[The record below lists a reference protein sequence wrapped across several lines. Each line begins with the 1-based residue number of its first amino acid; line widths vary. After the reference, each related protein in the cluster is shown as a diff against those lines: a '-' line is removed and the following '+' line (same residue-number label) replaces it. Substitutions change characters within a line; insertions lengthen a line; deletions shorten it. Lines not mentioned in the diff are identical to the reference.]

1 MGLFAAIRNFWRNF
15 RLKKNGDSDIF
26 YEPQGWI
33 SSLLG
38 RLDKKYIH
46 LSDWL
51 PYSVYDEEKK
61 IYINNDG
68 NKGVVYEISPRLIA
82 GDSTPIELMLDSL
95 PEGVNFQIML
105 YGSPNITNTIDIFL
119 SNATA
124 MKENGMYKTIA
135 EEYARFWENKTKESV
150 NNIMSTRV
158 KNHRVFFTL
167 TFDDKFGD
175 VEIEAI
181 SAKVKNI
188 LISKN
193 FFPRNLLPDEFLS
206 LLFELF
212 NMNHDFRGI
221 PKYDDSMFIN
231 RQVLAPDA
239 QIDVQDDCVISDKQ
253 YWGSLNVVSLPE
265 YTHIYEFSKK
275 LGDWI
280 TNSLDK
286 QQFFEPFFVTTS
298 YHKRTKNEISLQRSW
313 GMATLGQNLP
323 GHIFTKLVEKQADQV
338 EANKKYDG
346 KVPVFSMD
354 IKILVSGSSKENL
367 DLNLENIMSYWGS
380 GRQEGRFRLMRSNYV
395 NWYDFLSAL
404 PMFRSKDFDKHLKSE
419 KVLFYDEAAHF
430 APIEAD
436 WAGTETPTI
445 LSLTRRGQ
453 LLGFDLFDSR
463 STFSGYVVATSGAG
477 KSVFLNLLS
486 LSYLI
491 KGDSIFIFDIGRSY
505 EKLAKTIGGQ
515 WIEFN
520 PDHPMSI
527 NPFSE
532 IKTEKDLKE
541 YADYLIDF
549 IYFIGAPASI
559 SLSEEIVYFVK
570 SHIEQALYKLWNDH
584 KDGLEVTHFSD
595 FLMGE
600 SDDRLNDFGQQLKP
614 FSRTGRYGAFFTGP
628 SQVNFNKQFVVME
641 LDTIENMRQ
650 LTDAVLMIMAFHIS
664 KKIYLSGI
672 TKQHF
677 IVIFD
682 EAHRF
687 LGTSPNI
694 DVFIEQAYRRFRK
707 HGAAI
712 ILATQGFTDI
722 YNPKLQTL
730 SRAGTTIF
738 NNSAWKFFLEQNKE
752 SINALEQ
759 SGLLKMTEQELDV
772 LRSIKN
778 SKPYHSECM
787 LFTPLD
793 LIVPVRFL
801 IDRFMYYLFTTSMDD
816 RVRIK
821 AYTDMGIS
829 IEEAIKKVIE
839 DDDRNS
845 S

>member
-1 MGLFAAIRNFWRNF
+1 MGVFTAIRNLWQNF
-15 RLKKNGDSDIF
+15 RLKKDRQSDIF

-33 SSLLG
+33 DSILG
-38 RLDKKYIH
+38 RLDKKYSH

-51 PYSVYDEEKK
+51 PYSIYDEEKHV
-61 IYINNDG
+61 YVNNNG
-68 NKGVVYEISPRLIA
+68 TKGVIYEISPRLIA

-95 PEGVNFQIML
+95 PEGVTFQIML
-105 YGSPNITNTIDIFL
+105 YGSPNITYTIDTFL
-119 SNATA
+119 NNAAA
-124 MKENGMYKTIA
+124 MKDNAMYESIA
-135 EEYARFWENKTKESV
+135 TEYAKFWNAKTKEPV

-167 TFDDKFGD
+167 TFEDKFGD
-175 VEIEAI
+175 AEIEAI
-181 SAKVKNI
+181 SSKIKNI

-193 FFPRNLLPDEFLS
+193 FFPDSLPPDGLLS
-206 LLFELF
+206 LLFEMF
-212 NMNHDFRGI
+212 NLNHDFKKI
-221 PKYDDSMFIN
+221 PKYDDSALIN
-231 RQVLAPDA
+231 GQVLAPDA
-239 QIDVQDDCVISDKQ
+239 QIEIKDDCIISDKQ

-275 LGDWI
+275 LGDWL
-280 TNSLDK
+280 TNNLDK
-286 QQFFEPFFVTTS
+286 QQFYEPFFITTS
-298 YHKRTKNEISLQRSW
+298 YRKRTKGEISTQRSM
-313 GMATLGQNLP
+313 GMATIGQQLP
-323 GHIFTKLVEKQADQV
+323 GHIFTRLVEKQVDQI
-338 EANKKYDG
+338 EANKKYDS
-346 KVPVFSMD
+346 KVPIFSMD
-354 IKILVSGSSKENL
+354 IKALISGSSKESL
-367 DLNLENIMSYWGS
+367 DLNLESVMSYWSS
-380 GRQEGRFRLMRSNYV
+380 GGQEGRFRVMRSYYV
-395 NWYDFLSAL
+395 TWLDYLSAL
-404 PMFRSKDFDKHLKSE
+404 PMLRNKAYDKHLKSE
-419 KVLFYDEAAHF
+419 KVLFYDEASHF

-436 WAGTETPTI
+436 WSGTETPTI
-445 LSLTRRGQ
+445 LALTRRGQ

-463 STFSGYVVATSGAG
+463 STYSGYVVATSGAG

-491 KGDSIFIFDIGRSY
+491 RGDYVFIFDIGRSY

-520 PDHPMSI
+520 PDNPMSI

-549 IYFIGAPASI
+549 IYFIGAPASVT
-559 SLSEEIVYFVK
+559 LSEEIVYFVK
-570 SHIEQALYKLWNDH
+570 SHIEQALYKLWDMH
-584 KDGLEVTHFSD
+584 REGLEVTHFSD
-595 FLMGE
+595 FLLGE
-600 SDDRLNDFGQQLKP
+600 TDDRLNDFGQQLKP
-614 FSRTGRYGAFFTGP
+614 FSRTGRYGAFFSGP

-650 LTDAVLMIMAFHIS
+650 LTDAVLMIMSFHIS
-664 KKIYLSGI
+664 KKIYLSG
-672 TKQHF
+672 TTGQHF
-677 IVIFD
+677 IVVFD

-707 HGAAI
+707 HNAAI

-722 YNPKLQTL
+722 YNPKLQAL

-759 SGLLKMTEQELDV
+759 SGLLKMSEQELNV
-772 LRSIKN
+772 LRGIKN

-787 LFTPLD
+787 LFTPMD
-793 LIVPVRFL
+793 LIIPVRFL

-816 RVRIK
+816 KVRIK
-821 AYTDMGIS
+821 AYTDTGLS
-829 IEEAIKKVIE
+829 IEDAIKKVIE
-839 DDDRNS
+839 DDNRKA
-845 S
+845 